1 MDGWRVDTRVKDIA
15 SQGVMVEQQR
25 DSERLLT
32 VCYAQS
38 VGLTKGL
45 PGLASKCVTRSINFP
60 TTAVK
65 F

>member
-32 VCYAQS
+32 VCYA
-38 VGLTKGL
+38 
-45 PGLASKCVTRSINFP
+45 
-60 TTAVK
+60 
-65 F
+65 